1 MAVEIERKFMVKGE
15 FRHLAVK
22 ETHILQRYIVI
33 GPDKTIRVRVA
44 GEKAFLTIKGAPEAN
59 SFSRKEWEFSIP
71 LKDAE
76 EMIGIC
82 LPGKIE
88 KTRFMV
94 PSGNHLFEVD
104 VFHDKNVGLVIAEIE
119 LSSEDEPFE
128 KPEWLGK
135 EVTGQPEYYNVNL
148 VR

>member
-44 GEKAFLTIKGAPEAN
+44 GEKAFLTIKGAPEEN

-94 PSGNHLFEVD
+94 PSGSHLFEVD
-104 VFHDKNVGLVIAEIE
+104 VFHDKNEGLVIAEIE
-119 LSSEDEPFE
+119 LSAEDELFE
-128 KPEWLGK
+128 KPEWLGE
-135 EVTGQPEYYNVNL
+135 EVTGQPEYYNINL
-148 VR
+148 FR